1 MNEQQLY
8 VFNQYYIDFLKKVK
22 GLAKE
27 KKESLSEARAI
38 LRSIRK
44 NYTSMDKL
52 SNEYITFLE
61 AESFWN
67 AYHELDLNS
76 EEFSE
81 CFLEKHL
88 YQEIKIKQIVTVFKK
103 KDLLLHFLCLMDIFM
118 VPDIPTEKVVELI
131 KKLSKTDEF
140 EAGLSEFSNEELVKK
155 LTYLLNLHKKQT
167 IHKFEENIKEI
178 EQTSLG
184 SLAKEILKDIDV
196 TDLQNTLAGGADSM
210 NIGNL
215 FSSLQDSNN
224 GLGKVIN
231 TVSQSMI
238 SKLSSGQINQED
250 LLKDAMSLATKLP
263 GMLPGGMGSQLGNIG
278 AMLQQFQQMGG
289 ADFMKDLGLSGAQR
303 NSAGSR
309 MHSASR
315 RQKTADRLR
324 KKLDKNKENNI
335 QTEVEEHHD

>member
-8 VFNQYYIDFLKKVK
+8 VFNQYYIDFLKKIK
-22 GLAKE
+22 GVAKE
-27 KKESLSEARAI
+27 KKDTSKEARDI

-44 NYTSMDKL
+44 NYPSMDKL
-52 SNEYITFLE
+52 STEYRTFLDT
-61 AESFWN
+61 ESFWN
-67 AYHELDLNS
+67 AYSELDLS
-76 EEFSE
+76 TDFSE
-81 CFLEKHL
+81 RFLEKQM
-88 YQEIKIKQIVTVFKK
+88 YIEITIKQIVSVFKT

-118 VPDIPTEKVVELI
+118 VPDIPTEKVVDVI
-131 KKLSKTDEF
+131 QKLSKTEEF
-140 EAGLSEFSNEELVKK
+140 EEGLKEFTNEELVSK
-155 LTYLLNLHKKQT
+155 LKYLLNLHRKKA
-167 IHKFEENIKEI
+167 IHAFEENIKEI

-196 TDLQNTLAGGADSM
+196 QDLQNTLAGGAESM
-210 NIGNL
+210 DIGNL
-215 FSSLQDSNN
+215 FSALQDSNN

-263 GMLPGGMGSQLGNIG
+263 SMLPGGMGSQLGNIG
-278 AMLQQFQQMGG
+278 AMLQQFQNMGG
-289 ADFMKDLGLSGAQR
+289 ADFMKDMGLSGAQR
-303 NSAGSR
+303 NAAGSR

-315 RQKTADRLR
+315 KQKTADRLR
-324 KKLDKNKENNI
+324 KKLDKHKENNI